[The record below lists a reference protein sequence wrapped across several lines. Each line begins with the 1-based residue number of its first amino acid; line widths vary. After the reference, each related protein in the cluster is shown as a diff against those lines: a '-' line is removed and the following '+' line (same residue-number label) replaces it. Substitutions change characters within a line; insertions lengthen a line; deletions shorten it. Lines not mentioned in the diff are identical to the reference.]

1 MGRLP
6 GDGVTTSRNRTFR
19 LGLAVL
25 VAGGACLL
33 VLLGLVAADAAVPG
47 YSVPDAA
54 WEALGSIAAWM
65 LGAGGVGTA
74 AQGARHVLPGSS
86 DPPPEVPS

>member
-1 MGRLP
+1 MTR
-6 GDGVTTSRNRTFR
+6 SRSRTFR
-19 LGLAVL
+19 LALAVL

-33 VLLGLVAADAAVPG
+33 VLCGLVAVDAAVPG

-54 WEALGSIAAWM
+54 WETLASIAAWM

-74 AQGARHVLPGSS
+74 AHGARHVLPGSS
-86 DPPPEVPS
+86 DPPPEVPP